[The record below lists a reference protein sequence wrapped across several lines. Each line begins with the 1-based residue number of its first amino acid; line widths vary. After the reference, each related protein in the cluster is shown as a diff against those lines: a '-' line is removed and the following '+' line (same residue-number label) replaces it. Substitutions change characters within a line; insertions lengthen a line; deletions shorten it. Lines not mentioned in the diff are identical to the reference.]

1 MMDILQ
7 REVFNP
13 LSSAMATPL
22 EAPPLWLYALLL
34 LAVVIATSV
43 HEFGH
48 AWMADRLGDPGP
60 REAGRITLNPFK
72 HFDALGFLLLVVT
85 MLIGFPI
92 GWGKPVKT
100 DPTKYRSGAN
110 RGIALVAAAGP
121 AMNLL
126 TAMVLAPIAR
136 FIIAGGLGYSEFAQM
151 AIITIAIVM
160 IINLSLFCFNLVP
173 IHPLDGSHI
182 MASLLPEE
190 LAKPYRLFMQ
200 KFGVFLLLGLMY
212 SGKLGE
218 FIAPIILNLFRWLI
232 GQ

>member
-1 MMDILQ
+1 
-7 REVFNP
+7 
-13 LSSAMATPL
+13 
-22 EAPPLWLYALLL
+22 
-34 LAVVIATSV
+34 
-43 HEFGH
+43 
-48 AWMADRLGDPGP
+48 
-60 REAGRITLNPFK
+60 
-72 HFDALGFLLLVVT
+72 
-85 MLIGFPI
+85 
-92 GWGKPVKT
+92 
-100 DPTKYRSGAN
+100 
-110 RGIALVAAAGP
+110 
-121 AMNLL
+121 
-126 TAMVLAPIAR
+126 
-136 FIIAGGLGYSEFAQM
+136 M